1 MRNHHE
7 LLAGADTVHWGYFD
21 ATLKPVLKIESG
33 DTVTLTTIS
42 GSPDLLPKPGTNL
55 KILPEYAEVHARH
68 SYSIGP
74 HIMTGPIYVSGAQ
87 PGDTLE
93 VRIKDIQLRQ
103 NWGYNLIRPLSGA
116 IPEDFGQTWRAIQI
130 PIDIDRKTAYPPWGG
145 RLPLSPF
152 FGNMGNAPP
161 RAYGRLTSIIPR
173 EFGGN
178 IDNKELVAGTT
189 LFLPVFN
196 DGALFS
202 AGDGHAVQGD
212 GEVCVT
218 AIETALRGTFELVVR
233 KDMKLS
239 LPRAETPTHLI
250 TMAFDQ
256 DFDQAAKQA
265 IREMM
270 KLLNETVGL
279 SREDAYS
286 FMSLACDVCVTQ
298 LVNEHK
304 GAHAMIPKALLDMS
318 VRPTS

>member
-1 MRNHHE
+1 
-7 LLAGADTVHWGYFD
+7 
-21 ATLKPVLKIESG
+21 
-33 DTVTLTTIS
+33 
-42 GSPDLLPKPGTNL
+42 
-55 KILPEYAEVHARH
+55 
-68 SYSIGP
+68 
-74 HIMTGPIYVSGAQ
+74 MTGPIYVSGAQ

-233 KDMKLS
+233 KDMKLN

-250 TMAFDQ
+250 TMAFDP

-265 IREMM
+265 VREMM
-270 KLLNETVGL
+270 KLLNETIGL

-286 FMSLACDVCVTQ
+286 FMSLACDVRVTQ

-318 VRPTS
+318 VRAAS

>member
-1 MRNHHE
+1 MAKHHE
-7 LLAGADTVHWGYFD
+7 LNAGADTVHWGYFD
-21 ATLKPVLKIESG
+21 AALKPVLKIDSG

-42 GSPDLLPKPGTNL
+42 GSPDLLPKPGGEL
-55 KILPEYAEVHARH
+55 KILPEYAEVYARH
-68 SYSIGP
+68 TNRVGP
-74 HIMTGPIYVSGAQ
+74 HIMTGPIYVEGAE

-93 VRIKDIQLRQ
+93 VRIKNIQLRQ
-103 NWGYNLIRPLSGA
+103 NWGYNVIRPLAGT

-130 PIDIDRKTAYPPWGG
+130 PIDINAQIAYPPWGG
-145 RLPLSPF
+145 RLQLAPF

-161 RAYGRLTSIIPR
+161 PVYGRLTSIIPR

-178 IDNKELVAGTT
+178 IDNKELTAGTT

-196 DGALFS
+196 RGALFS

-218 AIETALRGTFELVVR
+218 AIETALRGTFELIVR
-233 KDMKLS
+233 KDMKLT
-239 LPRAETPTHLI
+239 LPRAETPTHFI
-250 TMAFDQ
+250 TMAFDS

-265 IREMM
+265 VREMLR
-270 KLLNETVGL
+270 LLNEKVGL

-286 FMSLACDVCVTQ
+286 FMSLACDVRVTQ

-304 GAHAMIPKALLDMS
+304 GAHVMAPKALLDMS
-318 VRPTS
+318 PRA

>member
-1 MRNHHE
+1 MSRHHE
-7 LLAGADTVHWGYFD
+7 LSAGPDTVHWGYFD
-21 ATLKPVLKIESG
+21 ATLEPVLSIESG
-33 DTVTLTTIS
+33 DTVTLNSIS
-42 GSPDLLPKPGTNL
+42 GSPDLLPKPGSGL
-55 KILPEYAEVHARH
+55 DVLPEHHDVIARH
-68 SYSIGP
+68 SYRPGP
-74 HIMTGPIYVSGAQ
+74 HIMTGPIYVAGAE

-116 IPEDFGQTWRAIQI
+116 IPEDFGETWRAIQI
-130 PIDIDRKTAYPPWGG
+130 PIDVQARVAYPPWGG

-161 RAYGRLTSIIPR
+161 RAYGRLTSVIPR

-178 IDNKELVAGTT
+178 LDNKELVAGTT
-189 LFLPVFN
+189 LYLPVFN
-196 DGALFS
+196 RGALFS

-218 AIETALRGTFELVVR
+218 AIETALRGTFELTVR

-239 LPRAETPTHLI
+239 LPQAETPTHHI
-250 TMAFDQ
+250 TMAFDI
-256 DFDQAAKQA
+256 DLDQAAKRA
-265 IREMM
+265 VREMI
-270 KLLNETVGL
+270 KLLGEKLKL

-286 FMSLACDVCVTQ
+286 LMSLTCDIRVTQ

-304 GAHAMIPKALLDMS
+304 GIHAMIPKS
-318 VRPTS
+318 VMDLSIRD

>member
-1 MRNHHE
+1 MPMHHE

-21 ATLKPVLKIESG
+21 ATLKPVLKIENG
-33 DTVTLTTIS
+33 DTVSLTTIS
-42 GSPDLLPKPGTNL
+42 GSPDLLPKPGTRL
-55 KILPEYAEVHARH
+55 EILPEYAEVYDRH
-68 SYSIGP
+68 TYRLGP
-74 HIMTGPIYVSGAQ
+74 HIMTGPIYIAGAE

-93 VRIKDIQLRQ
+93 VRINDIQLRQ
-103 NWGYNLIRPLSGA
+103 NWGYNLIRPLSGV

-130 PIDIDRKTAYPPWGG
+130 PIDIRAKIAYPPWGG
-145 RLPLSPF
+145 RLPLAPF

-161 RAYGRLTSIIPR
+161 LAYGRLNSIIPR

-178 IDNKELVAGTT
+178 MDNKELVAGTT

-196 DGALFS
+196 QGALFS

-218 AIETALRGTFELVVR
+218 AIETALRGTFEFIVR
-233 KDMKLS
+233 KDLKLT

-250 TMAFDQ
+250 TMAFDS

-265 IREMM
+265 VREMM
-270 KLLNETVGL
+270 RLLSDTVGL

-286 FMSLACDVCVTQ
+286 FMSLACDVHVTQ

-304 GAHAMIPKALLDMS
+304 GAHAMVAKSLLDITG
-318 VRPTS
+318 P